1 MAILNN
7 LVCRLTTPP
16 YSFITFNYFFVKAL
30 NLKVAGDKILI
41 FLFRFLAVT
50 FNAWEPLNNLGNFL
64 LT

>member
-30 NLKVAGDKILI
+30 NLKVVGDKIFFI
-41 FLFRFLAVT
+41 FY
-50 FNAWEPLNNLGNFL
+50 LGF
-64 LT
+64 